1 MALPLVITV
10 LLFTLAVTR
19 FELSACDVVKGSVS
33 CLDCGKDYDFAGIK
47 VLVKC
52 DQVKKPTTAIT
63 KEDGSFE
70 AELPTS
76 VSPTPNCLAM
86 LLGGPD
92 QLYGSRKN
100 AVSTIVKAKD
110 EPNSYTISNPLVF
123 FTTCTTDANSKA
135 KCSKGSSKFG
145 SSETIDLPL
154 PREWGFPP
162 TSYYTLPFI
171 PIIGIP

>member
-1 MALPLVITV
+1 MALHQVITV

-33 CLDCGKDYDFAGIK
+33 CLDCSKDYDFAGIK

-52 DQVKKPTTAIT
+52 DQVKKPTMAIT
-63 KEDGSFE
+63 KADGSFE

-76 VSPTPNCLAM
+76 VSSTPNCLAK

-92 QLYGSRKN
+92 QLYASRKN
-100 AVSTIVKAKD
+100 VASAIVKAKD
-110 EPNSYTISNPLVF
+110 EPNSYTISNLLVF
-123 FTTCTTDANSKA
+123 STTCAIDANSRD
-135 KCSKGSSKFG
+135 KCSKGITEFG

-154 PREWGFPP
+154 PPEWGFPP
-162 TSYYTLPFI
+162 TSYYPFPFI